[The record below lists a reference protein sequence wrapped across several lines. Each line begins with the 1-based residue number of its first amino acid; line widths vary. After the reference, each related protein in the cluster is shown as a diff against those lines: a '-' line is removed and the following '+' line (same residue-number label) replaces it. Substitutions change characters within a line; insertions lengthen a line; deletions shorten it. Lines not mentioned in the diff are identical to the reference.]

1 MVIPVLVQDAVRV
14 ALWVVI
20 LFRFQ
25 RPDEGH
31 KPDAAEKQ
39 RNRNERAEDIHRYF
53 SRRALSETVIDDSDI
68 ASAAASGVA
77 SPTSAS
83 GTAMML

>member
-1 MVIPVLVQDAVRV
+1 MVVPVLVQDSVRV
-14 ALWVVI
+14 ALRVVI

-31 KPDAAEKQ
+31 EPDPAEEQ
-39 RNRNERAEDIHRYF
+39 RNGNEGAKDIHRYF
-53 SRRALSETVIDDSDI
+53 SRSAFSETVIDDSDI

-83 GTAMML
+83 GTATML